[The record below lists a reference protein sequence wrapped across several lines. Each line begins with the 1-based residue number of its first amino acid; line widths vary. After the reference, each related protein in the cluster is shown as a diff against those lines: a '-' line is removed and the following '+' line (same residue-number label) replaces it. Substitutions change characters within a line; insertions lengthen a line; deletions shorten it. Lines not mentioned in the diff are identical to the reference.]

1 MSTHA
6 KAVQEI
12 PLETWAAA
20 KFGEHAPSI
29 GTLRRWARD
38 GKIYPTPRKIGRDWM
53 VSPRADYVTNY
64 SDIARVQRESAT
76 AQ

>member
-1 MSTHA
+1 MQKQANTA
-6 KAVQEI
+6 REI
-12 PLETWAAA
+12 PLEVWAGE

-38 GKIYPTPRKIGRDWM
+38 GKIYPAPRKIGRDWM

-64 SDIARVQRESAT
+64 TDIARVQRESAT
-76 AQ
+76 TQ